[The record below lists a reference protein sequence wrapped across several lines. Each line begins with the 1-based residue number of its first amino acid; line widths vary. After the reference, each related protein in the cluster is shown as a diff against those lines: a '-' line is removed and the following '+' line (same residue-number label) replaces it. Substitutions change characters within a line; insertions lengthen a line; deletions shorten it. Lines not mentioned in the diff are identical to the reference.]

1 MANPI
6 RLIVGLGNPGTE
18 HERDRH
24 NAGFWLVDRIAGLR
38 RVDLK
43 NEGKFQARVA
53 RFATADGDAWLLQPQ
68 TYMNLSGAAVS
79 ALAGFYK
86 ITHDQVL
93 VVHDD
98 LDLPAGGV
106 KLKLGGGHGG
116 HNGLRDIAARLA
128 TTDFWRLRIGIGH
141 PRDSARSEQDV
152 ADFVLQSPRKEEQA
166 LIDDVIDR
174 SLALLD
180 LMLAGQME
188 QAMHKLHSKPKQ
200 IKDSK
205 E

>member
-38 RVDLK
+38 RVDLRK
-43 NEGKFQARVA
+43 EGKFQARVA

-86 ITHDQVL
+86 ITPDQVL

-152 ADFVLQSPRKEEQA
+152 ADFVLQPPRKEEQA